1 MGYGADLRRAWN
13 MLWNPGKESKVSMD
27 IGKALKFYYEIGV
40 LGMVLYWIVGAL
52 LIGAGLTIGSSYLP
66 MLPYRPLISYIV
78 FPLLVFSGIFY
89 FLILIPIGIAINAF
103 LYHIVGKYL
112 LNAWNGNYSRTLA
125 AVTFSEMPMVL
136 FFWLVLIPFV
146 RILVAIFA
154 FWQAIILII
163 ALAAQ
168 QKTSRIDAFVA
179 VLATLVLAV
188 MFAFMLMAFAVPYFL
203 PYHLYHISSVGYPV

>member
-13 MLWNPGKESKVSMD
+13 LLWNPGKESKASMN
-27 IGKALKFYYEIGV
+27 ISKALKFYYEIGV
-40 LGMVLYWIVGAL
+40 LGMVLYWIVGTL
-52 LIGAGLTIGSSYLP
+52 LIGAGLTIGSYYLP
-66 MLPYRPLISYIV
+66 MMPYKPLISYIV

-89 FLILIPIGIAINAF
+89 FLILIPIGIAIDAL

-112 LNAWNGNYSRTLA
+112 LNAWNGNYDRTFA

-154 FWQAIILII
+154 FWQVVILII
-163 ALAAQ
+163 ALATQ
-168 QKTSRIDAFVA
+168 QKTTRTNAFTA
-179 VLATLVLAV
+179 ILATLILALL
-188 MFAFMLMAFAVPYFL
+188 FAFMVMAFAVPYFL
-203 PYHLYHISSVGYPV
+203 PYRLYHISSFGYPV